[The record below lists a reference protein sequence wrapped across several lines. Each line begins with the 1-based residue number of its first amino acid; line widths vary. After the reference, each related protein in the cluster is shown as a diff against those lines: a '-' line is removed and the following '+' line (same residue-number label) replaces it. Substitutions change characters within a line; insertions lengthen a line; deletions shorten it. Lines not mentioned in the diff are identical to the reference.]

1 VSETTGNGNDPSVTI
16 AAAEPPRRRS
26 SLPIL
31 ILAVLFVVA
40 TFLTW
45 YFTWF
50 GRELSDADISKYLA
64 DEKHPRHVQHALLR
78 IQDRMEKGS
87 PGARQWYPRLL
98 ELSGNPETEYRL
110 TVAWVMGFDNK
121 SEEFHQA
128 LLKLLKDAEPIVRRN
143 AALALIRF
151 NDARGRAE
159 LLATLEPY
167 PVVAAA
173 EGVVSSTLNEG
184 SPISRGTLLARIAP
198 VDNKS
203 VELRAPL
210 SGKIEKVVAPNGS
223 KVGVG
228 DTVLTI
234 TSDEESVWEVLR
246 GLSLIGEGE
255 DLPEIERYARGV
267 GSLPDRIKQ
276 QAALTAKIIRARL
289 NQKENSKQ

>member
-1 VSETTGNGNDPSVTI
+1 M
-16 AAAEPPRRRS
+16 
-26 SLPIL
+26 
-31 ILAVLFVVA
+31 LFVIA

-50 GRELSDADISKYLA
+50 GRGLSDADISKYLA
-64 DEKHPRHVQHALLR
+64 DEKHPRHVQHALLQ
-78 IQDRMEKGS
+78 IQDRLEKGS
-87 PGARQWYPRLL
+87 PSVRQWYPRLL
-98 ELSGNPETEYRL
+98 ELAVDPETEYRL
-110 TVAWVMGFDNK
+110 TVAWVMGSDNK
-121 SEEFHQA
+121 SVEFHQA
-128 LLKLLKDAEPIVRRN
+128 LLKLLRDPEPIVRRN
-143 AALALIRF
+143 AALALVRF
-151 NDARGRAE
+151 NDASGRGE

-184 SPISRGTLLARIAP
+184 SPVSRGTLLARIGQA
-198 VDNKS
+198 DNKS

-223 KVGVG
+223 SVGAG
-228 DTVLTI
+228 NTVLTI

-246 GLSLIGEGE
+246 GLSLIGEAE

-276 QAALTAKIIRARL
+276 QAAVTAKIIRARL
-289 NQKENSKQ
+289 NQKQNSKQ

>member
-1 VSETTGNGNDPSVTI
+1 MVGNGNNATVTV
-16 AAAEPPRRRS
+16 AAPEARRRS

-31 ILAVLFVVA
+31 ILAVLFVIA

-50 GRELSDADISKYLA
+50 GRGLSDADISKYLA
-64 DEKHPRHVQHALLR
+64 DEKHPRHVQHALLQ
-78 IQDRMEKGS
+78 IQDRLEKGS
-87 PGARQWYPRLL
+87 PSARQWYPRLL
-98 ELSGNPETEYRL
+98 ELAGDPETEYRL
-110 TVAWVMGFDNK
+110 TVAWVMGSDNK
-121 SEEFHQA
+121 SEEFHRV
-128 LLKLLKDAEPIVRRN
+128 LLRLLKDPEPIVRRN
-143 AALALIRF
+143 AALALVRF
-151 NDARGRAE
+151 NDASGRGE

-167 PVVAAA
+167 PVMAAA

-184 SPISRGTLLARIAP
+184 SPVSRGTLLARIGQA
-198 VDNKS
+198 DNKS

-223 KVGVG
+223 KASPGN
-228 DTVLTI
+228 TVLTI

-246 GLSLIGEGE
+246 GLSLIGEAE

-289 NQKENSKQ
+289 NQKGNSKQ